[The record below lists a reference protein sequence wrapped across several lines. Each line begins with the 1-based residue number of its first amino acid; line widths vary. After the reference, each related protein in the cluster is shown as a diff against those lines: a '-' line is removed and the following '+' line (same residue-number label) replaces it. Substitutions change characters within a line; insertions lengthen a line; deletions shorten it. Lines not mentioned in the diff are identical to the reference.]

1 MEVEAGEDPAGQQ
14 ASPSEKT
21 VSRFN
26 PIFVSLD
33 GILITHG
40 EGIGSRCRKW
50 SQRKLGWRHR
60 ARRR

>member
-40 EGIGSRCRKW
+40 EGTGSRCRKW
-50 SQRKLGWRHR
+50 SQRKL
-60 ARRR
+60 